1 MNEFP
6 AFLLINGSPNGMNS
20 YPKVLSVIECDM
32 LCIFVANKDIS
43 KSTEQREYLIRKI
56 HI

>member
-43 KSTEQREYLIRKI
+43 KSTEQREYLFFSF
-56 HI
+56 